1 MKKKNILSTLVII
14 LLSAVVGGAL
24 SLTLSKFIH
33 SGKVETPQPS
43 ATPSTSVTP
52 KTLSVSFNPPQ
63 PQEAPPDIRDAVML
77 GFNILMDTQRYAPQ
91 YVGNKMKCRNC
102 HFEAGRM
109 RDGVSLVGV
118 GAAYPRYRERHHY
131 SINLV
136 RRTNDCFERSLNGR
150 ALPYDSKEMN
160 AVVTYLHWISRGL
173 PIYTHL
179 PWLGLKPIKTT
190 HKPNPTNGK
199 ELYDQKCVA
208 CHGDNGEG
216 TQIGPPLWGKDSF
229 NDGASMAQ
237 QGYFAA
243 FTHKSM
249 PQGNPRLTEEESMD
263 VAAFATGQ
271 PRPHFA
277 PKKGGEER

>member
-1 MKKKNILSTLVII
+1 MKKKNILSTLAII
-14 LLSAVVGGAL
+14 LLSAIAGGAL
-24 SLTLSKFIH
+24 SLMFSKFIH
-33 SGKVETPQPS
+33 FGKVEMPQPS

-52 KTLSVSFNPPQ
+52 KTPSVSFNPPQ

-118 GAAYPRYRERHHY
+118 GAAYPRYKERHRDAV
-131 SINLV
+131 NLV

-160 AVVTYLHWISRGL
+160 AVFTYLHWISRGL
-173 PIYTHL
+173 PIYADI

-190 HKPNPTNGK
+190 YKPNPINGK
-199 ELYDQKCVA
+199 EVYDQKCAA

-216 TQIGPPLWGKDSF
+216 TQIAPPLWGKDSF

-237 QGYFAA
+237 QAYFAS
-243 FTHKSM
+243 FTRKFM
-249 PQGNPRLTEEESMD
+249 PRGNPRLTEEESID

-271 PRPHFA
+271 PRPHFL
-277 PKKGGEER
+277 PKNGR